1 MDSIFPFIVIC
12 LLPLVWTALVFAAGR
27 WSVRYRISVQAQ
39 PTPYQQTSPD
49 GSGYSDHYSNFEEV

>member
-1 MDSIFPFIVIC
+1 MDSVFPFMLVC

-39 PTPYQQTSPD
+39 GSPYSEPD
-49 GSGYSDHYSNFEEV
+49 RNGYSEHYQNFEEV